1 MPTRPRGQPGEA
13 AWTRR
18 ELLGALAA
26 ASAVAMLPGRSSAA
40 APAGIIDIHHH
51 VFPEA
56 FMDVV
61 RSASVS
67 PAVVNQWS
75 LQRTLDEMDRNGVRT
90 AVVSITQ
97 PGVWVGEPARSRTLA
112 RQCNEYMARLRS
124 DHPGRFGFLAAL
136 PLPDTE
142 GSLRELEYAM
152 ETLHADGV
160 SLMTSYGNTWPGDPL
175 HAPVLQELDRRHC
188 LVHFH
193 PTGADCCRGLMSS
206 VTPNLIEYP
215 QDTARAIMS
224 LLYSGTLATRKNIR
238 YVFCH
243 GGGTMPALAGRVQQL
258 ATPADRAARMPDG
271 IARVLQG
278 LYYDVADAAYPSAMS
293 ALTSIVPTS
302 QLVFGSDYPYVPV
315 AATNSGLETLGF
327 TPEAVAGIRR
337 ENLLK
342 LLPGLA
348 GA

>member
-1 MPTRPRGQPGEA
+1 MRTRTTPHAGSA
-13 AWTRR
+13 SWTRR

-26 ASAVAMLPGRSSAA
+26 AGVVAAIPAASRAA

-51 VFPEA
+51 VFPDA
-56 FMDVV
+56 FMDIV

-90 AVVSITQ
+90 AIVSITQ
-97 PGVWVGEPARSRTLA
+97 PGVWVGDATRSRTLA
-112 RQCNEYMARLRS
+112 RQCNEYMARLRA

-142 GSLRELEYAM
+142 GSLKELEYAIDV
-152 ETLHADGV
+152 LHADGV

-175 HAPVLQELDRRHC
+175 HAPVMQELDRRQC
-188 LVHFH
+188 LVHIH
-193 PTGADCCRGLMSS
+193 PTGADCCRGLMAN

-215 QDTARAIMS
+215 HDTARAIMS
-224 LLYSGTLATRKNIR
+224 LLYSGTFASRKNIR
-238 YVFCH
+238 FVFCH
-243 GGGTMPALAGRVQQL
+243 AGGTMPALAGRVQQL
-258 ATPADRAARMPDG
+258 ATPADKAAKMPEG
-271 IARVLQG
+271 IAHILQG
-278 LYYDVADAAYPSAMS
+278 LYYDVADAAYPSAIA
-293 ALTSIVPTS
+293 ALTSIVPSS

-315 AATNSGLETLGF
+315 GATNSGLDTLGLS
-327 TPEAVAGIRR
+327 ADALAAIRHG
-337 ENLLK
+337 NLLR

-348 GA
+348 GS